1 MTTSAIPQAM
11 DQAKPQALSQAI
23 SIAEEVKPRHPTLEL
38 LSRYQAIFAAAWAHR
53 KELAGPAR
61 MADEVAFLPAALS
74 LQETP
79 VHPAPRRLA
88 WGLMILFVL
97 ALVWSIFG
105 EVDIVATAPGRI
117 IVSDRTKVIQ
127 PLEASV
133 VKAVLVKD
141 GDKVHAGQV
150 LVELDPT
157 MATADKTSVQEQLK
171 AAHSEEQRT
180 QALLQL
186 LSKEKLLAQVLSG
199 LEGDSSTK
207 LQLKAQLQAEWQDIS
222 AKLSKLDAESNRR
235 QAEIATVKASIAKL
249 EATVPMA
256 QSREADFTRLV
267 DQGFISSHATQ
278 DKTRERVELERDLA
292 TQKARLSEA
301 QATAAETEQTK
312 AAYRAETQRQLADRY
327 AQASTKR
334 IQLSADS
341 SKATQREKQTQL
353 ISPVDGTVQ
362 QLAIHTTGGVVTS
375 AQQLMVVV
383 PDATQVTAEVAI
395 ANQDIGFVN
404 ASQDAEI
411 KLETF
416 SFTKYGTVKATV
428 DNVSADAVTDEKR
441 GSFYPAILTLE
452 KKDML
457 IDGKHIAIS
466 PGMNVTAE
474 IKTGKRRIIEFLLS
488 PVQKMGSESLRER

>member
-11 DQAKPQALSQAI
+11 DQAKPQALPQATP
-23 SIAEEVKPRHPTLEL
+23 IAEEVKPRHPTLEL

-186 LSKEKLLAQVLSG
+186 LSKEKLLAQVISG
-199 LEGDSSTK
+199 LEGDLSTK
-207 LQLKAQLQAEWQDIS
+207 LQLKAQLQAEWQDIN

-383 PDATQVTAEVAI
+383 PDSTLVTAEVAI

-404 ASQDAEI
+404 ASQAAEI

-457 IDGKHIAIS
+457 IDGKSIPIS
-466 PGMNVTAE
+466 PGMNITAE

>member
-11 DQAKPQALSQAI
+11 DQATPQALSQATP
-23 SIAEEVKPRHPTLEL
+23 IAEEVKPRHPTLEL

-157 MATADKTSVQEQLK
+157 MATADKASVQEQLK

-186 LSKEKLLAQVLSG
+186 LSKEELLAQVLSG
-199 LEGDSSTK
+199 LEGDMGTK

-235 QAEIATVKASIAKL
+235 QPRSPPSKPALPNWKPPSLWPKAGRRTS
-249 EATVPMA
+249 P
-256 QSREADFTRLV
+256 
-267 DQGFISSHATQ
+267 GWW
-278 DKTRERVELERDLA
+278 
-292 TQKARLSEA
+292 
-301 QATAAETEQTK
+301 TK
-312 AAYRAETQRQLADRY
+312 A
-327 AQASTKR
+327 
-334 IQLSADS
+334 
-341 SKATQREKQTQL
+341 
-353 ISPVDGTVQ
+353 
-362 QLAIHTTGGVVTS
+362 
-375 AQQLMVVV
+375 
-383 PDATQVTAEVAI
+383 
-395 ANQDIGFVN
+395 
-404 ASQDAEI
+404 
-411 KLETF
+411 
-416 SFTKYGTVKATV
+416 
-428 DNVSADAVTDEKR
+428 
-441 GSFYPAILTLE
+441 
-452 KKDML
+452 
-457 IDGKHIAIS
+457 
-466 PGMNVTAE
+466 
-474 IKTGKRRIIEFLLS
+474 LS
-488 PVQKMGSESLRER
+488 PATPPRTRPGNG

>member
-1 MTTSAIPQAM
+1 MCIRDRNATAQAIPTEAEVQGQATA
-11 DQAKPQALSQAI
+11 QAPAA
-23 SIAEEVKPRHPTLEL
+23 APRHPTLEL
-38 LSRYQAIFAAAWAHR
+38 LARYKAIFQAAWQHR
-53 KELAGPAR
+53 AELAGPAR

-88 WGLMILFVL
+88 YLLMGLFTLG
-97 ALVWSIFG
+97 LVWSLIG

-133 VKAVLVKD
+133 VKSVLVKD

-157 MATADKTSVQEQLK
+157 MASADKASVQEQYK
-171 AAHSEEQRT
+171 AAQSEEVRT

-186 LSKEKLLAQVLSG
+186 LSNQKQMAQVLQS
-199 LEGDSSTK
+199 LETDSNTK
-207 LQLKAQLQAEWQDIS
+207 IQLQAEWQDIS
-222 AKLSKLDAESNRR
+222 AKLAKLNAESQRR

-256 QSREADFTRLV
+256 QSREADFTKLV

-278 DKTRERVELERDLA
+278 DKTRERVELEKDLA
-292 TQKARLSEA
+292 TQKARLTEA
-301 QATAAETEQTK
+301 LATATETEQAK
-312 AAYRAETQRQLADRY
+312 AAYRAETQRQLNDRY
-327 AQASTKR
+327 AQANTKR

-416 SFTKYGTVKATV
+416 SFTKYGTVKAKV
-428 DNVSADAVTDEKR
+428 DTVSADAVTDEKL
-441 GSFYPAILTLE
+441 S
-452 KKDML
+452 L
-457 IDGKHIAIS
+457 IHI
-466 PGMNVTAE
+466 
-474 IKTGKRRIIEFLLS
+474 
-488 PVQKMGSESLRER
+488 